1 MVSSCAKI
9 GAVVGRTGGQ
19 HNRPGTGNVQRLVD
33 RRGYVSYRGRVT
45 RDGRTYYARAAGAGI
60 PDRFNRRAWQVAERQ
75 ARDAA
80 RAALD
85 DLIRDL
91 DRERLVEADKRRA
104 TLDDWLA
111 VWKALRRD
119 AMRPDTPSYAMYAR
133 AVDLHVVPFLGG
145 VRLAQLGPT
154 AILRW
159 RRELA
164 EHPTEPR
171 SRSTIRYAERVLR
184 TALREAKVHGYPVV
198 EGALAMRT
206 MPEPERDPPPSLS
219 PAQFARLL
227 RVSPEPRRTFYLTA
241 YHAAC
246 RFGEARGLQWGRVLA
261 TSAQL
266 DLSWQLDPR
275 NRLRRPKMGS
285 AGLVDVPQVLLDA
298 LGAHRRRQE
307 AALGRPVGPDDFVFL
322 DPSAGHVR
330 PWAWWRRHLR
340 DDLAAAGLPDA
351 GLHAFRHGAGWA
363 MAEVEPNPLRIQ
375 ERMRHRDLKTT
386 QRYLRPVPGAG
397 QETARRVAE
406 RVERA
411 ESG

>member
-1 MVSSCAKI
+1 M
-9 GAVVGRTGGQ
+9 GPVVGRKGGR
-19 HNRPGTGNVQRLVD
+19 HNRPGVGNVQRLVD
-33 RRGYVSYRGRVT
+33 RRGYVSFRGRVT
-45 RDGRTYYARAAGAGI
+45 RDGRTYYAPAAGAGI
-60 PDRFNRRAWQVAERQ
+60 PDRFSRRAWQIAERQ

-85 DLIRDL
+85 ELIRDL
-91 DRERLVEADKRRA
+91 DRDRLVEADKRRA
-104 TLDDWLA
+104 TLGDWLS
-111 VWKALRRD
+111 VWTALRRD
-119 AMRPDTPSYAMYAR
+119 AMPADTPSWEAYAR
-133 AVDLHVVPFLGG
+133 AVALHVEPFLGG
-145 VRLAQLGPT
+145 VRLAQLGPA

-164 EHPTEPR
+164 EHPTKPR
-171 SRSTIRYAERVLR
+171 SGNTIRYAERVLR
-184 TALREAKVHGYPVV
+184 TALREAKVQGYPVV
-198 EGALAMRT
+198 EGVLVMRK
-206 MPEPERDPPPSLS
+206 MAEPERGPPPSLS

-261 TSAQL
+261 TSSQL

-285 AGLVDVPQVLLDA
+285 AGLVDVPQVLLEA
-298 LGAHRRRQE
+298 LEAHRRRQE
-307 AALGRPVGPDDFVFL
+307 HALGRPVAPEDFVFL
-322 DPSAGHVR
+322 DAAGRGVR

-340 DDLAAAGLPDA
+340 DDLAAAGLPDH